1 MEFLVTNFQRVEDKG
16 PPKGVSLDSF
26 AGPVHVEWKGGA
38 DAAWAIAVSS
48 IF

>member
-1 MEFLVTNFQRVEDKG
+1 MEFLVTNFQPVDTKARQ
-16 PPKGVSLDSF
+16 KGVSLDSF
-26 AGPVHVEWKGGA
+26 AGPVHVEWEGGA